1 MPDFSDCLQARGTAA
16 FSRELKAAL
25 LGLDAGALPLQAGV
39 TQGGYVDDSNLDAT
53 VLDVIDDGAEIRA
66 RIGVFFTE
74 VVGNCACGDEPVP
87 VQAAARSTMLRD
99 GTSKAGMPA
108 SLQPP
113 APVAPVLRLPCQS

>member
-25 LGLDAGALPLQAGV
+25 LGLDAGALPLHAGV

-53 VLDVIDDGAEIRA
+53 VLDVTDDGTEIRA

-87 VQAAARSTMLRD
+87 VQTWCVLQVAIDTTTAT
-99 GTSKAGMPA
+99 A
-108 SLQPP
+108 SFS
-113 APVAPVLRLPCQS
+113 VLAE